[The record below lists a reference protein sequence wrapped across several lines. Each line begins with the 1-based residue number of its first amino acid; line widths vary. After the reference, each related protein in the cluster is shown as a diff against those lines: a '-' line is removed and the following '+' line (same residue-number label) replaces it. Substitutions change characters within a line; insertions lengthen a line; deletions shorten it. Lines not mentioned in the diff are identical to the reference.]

1 MPVVNSRWSIVD
13 SDSLLDKRPSHTLR
27 DDIGP
32 CSSHRFLP
40 NKPLLLLPPGSRYGF
55 MLLLPSSYAPHSHT
69 HSLAHSLA
77 LFPVPVPSLLSPPAS
92 AAWSSSSSSY
102 FFLIVTFIIII
113 FFFFPYHSCHTLS
126 PPATT
131 NKPPARW
138 VLLIPNN
145 RRRPHRLTKPICLC
159 PQSPVLIL
167 WQSPPP
173 ALFLTI
179 QLMTMGMAVTT
190 ITIRV
195 QTARQHCHRGAHHC
209 SSSTSHSSYLYR
221 LQDTFSAS

>member
-1 MPVVNSRWSIVD
+1 MTSV
-13 SDSLLDKRPSHTLR
+13 HA
-27 DDIGP
+27 
-32 CSSHRFLP
+32 HRIA
-40 NKPLLLLPPGSRYGF
+40 SCQTS
-55 MLLLPSSYAPHSHT
+55 PSSSPRKQIWLYASSSFILCPTLTYSFT
-69 HSLAHSLA
+69 HSLARLLYSRFQFLLCYHYL
-77 LFPVPVPSLLSPPAS
+77 LLLLGILLPLLLIFSLLSP
-92 AAWSSSSSSY
+92 SSSSSSSCSS
-102 FFLIVTFIIII
+102 FSHITLVTL
-113 FFFFPYHSCHTLS
+113 YR

-131 NKPPARW
+131 NQPPARW

-159 PQSPVLIL
+159 PQSPILIL

-173 ALFLTI
+173 ALFLII
-179 QLMTMGMAVTT
+179 QLMTMGMAVTA

-221 LQDTFSAS
+221 LRDTFSAS

>member
-1 MPVVNSRWSIVD
+1 MTSVHAHRIASCQTSPSSSSPPEADMALCFFFLHLMPHTHILIHSLTRLLCSRFQF
-13 SDSLLDKRPSHTLR
+13 LLCYHHLLLLLGRL
-27 DDIGP
+27 
-32 CSSHRFLP
+32 
-40 NKPLLLLPPGSRYGF
+40 PLLLTF
-55 MLLLPSSYAPHSHT
+55 
-69 HSLAHSLA
+69 
-77 LFPVPVPSLLSPPAS
+77 SLLSP
-92 AAWSSSSSSY
+92 SSSSSSSCSS
-102 FFLIVTFIIII
+102 FSHITLVTL
-113 FFFFPYHSCHTLS
+113 YR

-131 NKPPARW
+131 NQPPARW